1 MDMSW
6 QYKSRFRVI
15 VEAGMQSCSE
25 TLNVNIEED
34 KRLGSTN
41 KKINLLLKE
50 IRLNNEVPWIASVD
64 KVRNL

>member
-6 QYKSRFRVI
+6 QYKSRFKVI
-15 VEAGMQSCSE
+15 VEAGMQSFSE

-34 KRLGSTN
+34 KWLGSTN

-50 IRLNNEVPWIASVD
+50 IRLNNEVP
-64 KVRNL
+64 

>member
-1 MDMSW
+1 
-6 QYKSRFRVI
+6 
-15 VEAGMQSCSE
+15 MQSFSE

-34 KRLGSTN
+34 KWLGSTN